1 MSPTVASET
10 VTYTWYTITETV
22 SSPGYAPTQLCQVET
37 VTNTIPSTTHI
48 TYTYDLLYV
57 YQSPWKY
64 PKLAKPYV
72 V

>member
-1 MSPTVASET
+1 VTV
-10 VTYTWYTITETV
+10 TWYTITETV
-22 SSPGYAPTQLCQVET
+22 TSPGYAPTPVCQVTT

-57 YQSPWKY
+57 YQSSPPLQKQ
-64 PKLAKPYV
+64 PRLYV